1 MTLKLNLLK
10 IVPLVT
16 TTVGVL
22 VPGMASAAVNTEPA
36 RVTEIDKH
44 SVIIEAAAPSSK
56 ATVDKTAGDRGT
68 STGEHKEVHE
78 ATTKSKATVDKIT
91 GEHGATTDYHGGEHG
106 EVHGATA
113 DDHGGDHGASGR
125 ETLLS
130 PKAQQIE
137 FFTFLGAIGL
147 AVIVPELLYRPKKI
161 AQNFLQLENSVREFP
176 QDASSKLEDT
186 QQHKSKTNSS
196 PAEADTPQVQLVEFG
211 QTTPEEIEEQ
221 TVGIGQ
227 NNIREFPQDAFSKLE
242 DTQEHK
248 SKTNSS
254 PAEADTPQVQ
264 LVEFSRVTP
273 EEIEEQ
279 TASISRETTEIEEA
293 ARISEDIPNIKI
305 IPSDIQP
312 YTIPNKRL
320 NQFDIDGQI
329 EVDNWSQPNRRAA

>member
-22 VPGMASAAVNTEPA
+22 APGMASAAINAELA
-36 RVTEIDKH
+36 RDTKIDKH

-91 GEHGATTDYHGGEHG
+91 GEHGA
-106 EVHGATA
+106 AT

-137 FFTFLGAIGL
+137 FFTFLGAIVL

-196 PAEADTPQVQLVEFG
+196 PAEADTPQVQLVEF
-211 QTTPEEIEEQ
+211 
-221 TVGIGQ
+221 
-227 NNIREFPQDAFSKLE
+227 
-242 DTQEHK
+242 
-248 SKTNSS
+248 
-254 PAEADTPQVQ
+254 
-264 LVEFSRVTP
+264 SRVTP

-305 IPSDIQP
+305 IPSNIQP